1 MGDPTLP
8 LSLATQPASRSTRPY
23 SSSRPACT
31 PAWALLS
38 LSLRHPHPKLQKPP
52 PTMSTAAAGPP
63 PSKAMAIVMSC
74 FAAFGGFLYGYDTGN
89 ISGVKEM
96 PYFLEQFGDAT
107 GDPANP
113 YVLPSGRDS
122 LITSILSAGTFV
134 GALLAYPV
142 GDFLGRR
149 YGIMAFLVLFSIGV
163 ACQTGGTTLPTF
175 VVGRVFAGL
184 GVGGTSC
191 LVPMYQSECAP
202 KSIRGAIVG
211 AYQWMITIGLLIAA
225 VVVDQTKNRNDLGSY
240 AIPIGIQFAWA
251 IILATGLALLPE
263 SPRFLIAAGK
273 DEAAQRSLA
282 RILAAAPDSDVVA
295 EQYAEIA
302 ASVHHVRSLSST
314 SYIDCFRNTNRNRLR
329 TLTGISLQA
338 LQQLVGINFIFY
350 YGTTFF
356 KNSGIDNA
364 FLITIATNVVN
375 VGATVPGLWL
385 TDKAGRR
392 TMLLVGAIGMAVCH
406 FIVAITGTCV
416 ADSNQAGQK
425 VLIAFVCIFIAFFAA
440 TWGPIA
446 WVCTGEI
453 YNTATRGKQMS
464 MSTASNWLFNFAIGY
479 ATPYMVDDKPGS
491 AGLGPK
497 VFFVWGGVSVLAVT
511 FVYFFIFETKG
522 LSLEQVDILYRTS
535 RLAVGSNKHRREILE
550 SNIQEDDAVAYKSAF
565 QDGGAKNTGTTEM
578 KEESKLRDL
587 A

>member
-23 SSSRPACT
+23 SSSRPSCT
-31 PAWALLS
+31 PARALLS

-63 PSKAMAIVMSC
+63 PSKAMAIAMSC

-122 LITSILSAGTFV
+122 LIT
-134 GALLAYPV
+134 YPV

-263 SPRFLIAAGK
+263 SPRFL
-273 DEAAQRSLA
+273 
-282 RILAAAPDSDVVA
+282 
-295 EQYAEIA
+295 
-302 ASVHHVRSLSST
+302 
-314 SYIDCFRNTNRNRLR
+314 
-329 TLTGISLQA
+329 
-338 LQQLVGINFIFY
+338 
-350 YGTTFF
+350 
-356 KNSGIDNA
+356 
-364 FLITIATNVVN
+364 
-375 VGATVPGLWL
+375 
-385 TDKAGRR
+385 
-392 TMLLVGAIGMAVCH
+392 
-406 FIVAITGTCV
+406 
-416 ADSNQAGQK
+416 
-425 VLIAFVCIFIAFFAA
+425 
-440 TWGPIA
+440 
-446 WVCTGEI
+446 
-453 YNTATRGKQMS
+453 
-464 MSTASNWLFNFAIGY
+464 
-479 ATPYMVDDKPGS
+479 
-491 AGLGPK
+491 
-497 VFFVWGGVSVLAVT
+497 
-511 FVYFFIFETKG
+511 
-522 LSLEQVDILYRTS
+522 
-535 RLAVGSNKHRREILE
+535 
-550 SNIQEDDAVAYKSAF
+550 
-565 QDGGAKNTGTTEM
+565 
-578 KEESKLRDL
+578 
-587 A
+587 

>member
-1 MGDPTLP
+1 
-8 LSLATQPASRSTRPY
+8 
-23 SSSRPACT
+23 
-31 PAWALLS
+31 
-38 LSLRHPHPKLQKPP
+38 
-52 PTMSTAAAGPP
+52 MSAAPP
-63 PSKAMAIVMSC
+63 PSKTMAIVMSC

-96 PYFLEQFGDAT
+96 SFFLRHFGDET
-107 GDPANP
+107 GVPGE
-113 YVLPSGRDS
+113 YTLPSGRDS

-134 GALLAYPV
+134 GALLAYPI

-149 YGIMAFLVLFSIGV
+149 YGIMAFLVLFCIGV

-225 VVVDQTKNRNDLGSY
+225 VVVDQTKHRNDLGSY

-251 IILATGLALLPE
+251 AILATGLALLPE

-282 RILAAAPDSDVVA
+282 RILAADPDSDVVA

-302 ASVHHVRSLSST
+302 ASVHHVRSLGST
-314 SYIDCFRNTNRNRLR
+314 SYLDCFKNTNRNRLR
-329 TLTGISLQA
+329 SLIGIGLQMF
-338 LQQLVGINFIFY
+338 QQLVGINFIFY

-356 KNSGIDNA
+356 KNSGISNA
-364 FLITIATNVVN
+364 FTITIITNVVN
-375 VGATVPGLWL
+375 VVATVPGLWL

-392 TMLLVGAIGMAVCH
+392 TMLLIGGVGMAVCH
-406 FIVAITGTCV
+406 FIVAITGTV
-416 ADSNQAGQK
+416 VSSDNDAGQK

-446 WVCTGEI
+446 WVVTGEI
-453 YNTATRGKQMS
+453 YPTATRGKQMS

-479 ATPYMVDDKPGS
+479 ATPYLVDNKPGS
-491 AGLGPK
+491 AGLGAK
-497 VFFVWGGVSVLAVT
+497 VFFIWGGVSVLAVL
-511 FVYFFIFETKG
+511 FVFFLVPETKG
-522 LSLEQVDILYRTS
+522 LSLEQVDILFRANKS
-535 RLAVGSNKHRREILE
+535 AIGSSKLRREILE
-550 SNIQEDDAVAYKSAF
+550 SNTHDSDTDAYRAAF
-565 QDGGAKNTGTTEM
+565 KEGGAKFAGTTEM
-578 KEESKLRDL
+578 NEEAKMRDL

>member
-1 MGDPTLP
+1 
-8 LSLATQPASRSTRPY
+8 
-23 SSSRPACT
+23 
-31 PAWALLS
+31 
-38 LSLRHPHPKLQKPP
+38 
-52 PTMSTAAAGPP
+52 MSAGPA
-63 PSKAMAIVMSC
+63 PSKAMAIIMSC

-96 PYFLEQFGDAT
+96 PYFLELFGDAT
-107 GDPANP
+107 GDPDKP
-113 YVLPSGRDS
+113 YALPSGRDS

-149 YGIMAFLVLFSIGV
+149 YGIMAFLVLFCIGV

-202 KSIRGAIVG
+202 KAIRGAIVG

-225 VVVDQTKNRNDLGSY
+225 VVVDQTKTRNDLGSY

-282 RILAAAPDSDVVA
+282 RILAADPDSDVVA
-295 EQYAEIA
+295 SEYAEIA
-302 ASVHHVRSLSST
+302 ASVHHVRSLGST
-314 SYIDCFRNTNRNRLR
+314 TYLDCFRNTNRNRLR
-329 TLTGISLQA
+329 TFIGISLQA

-356 KNSGIDNA
+356 QRSGINNP

-375 VGATVPGLWL
+375 VGATIPGLWL

-392 TMLLVGAIGMAVCH
+392 TMLLVGAVGMAVCH
-406 FIVAITGTCV
+406 FIVAIIGT
-416 ADSNQAGQK
+416 ALPASNDAGQK

-446 WVCTGEI
+446 WVVTGEI
-453 YNTATRGKQMS
+453 YPTATRGKQMS
-464 MSTASNWLFNFAIGY
+464 MSTASNWLFNFGIGY

-491 AGLGPK
+491 AGLGSK
-497 VFFVWGGVSVLAVT
+497 VFFIWGGVSVLAAF
-511 FVYFFIFETKG
+511 FVFFFVPETKG
-522 LSLEQVDILYRTS
+522 LSLEQVDILFRANVNAARS
-535 RLAVGSNKHRREILE
+535 GKIRREILE
-550 SNIQEDDAVAYKSAF
+550 SNTHDSDTDAYKTAF
-565 QDGGAKNTGTTEM
+565 KEGGAKNNGTTEM
-578 KEESKLRDL
+578 KEDAKMREL